1 MKINT
6 KKQSSII
13 GLKELRENME
23 HYITRVQKG
32 DSYTIIRRTEPV
44 FRISPPDEDDNW
56 EVVADFT
63 KIQKEGVLASVILS
77 RLKGYG
83 KKDR

>member
-6 KKQSSII
+6 KKQSNIV
-13 GLKELRENME
+13 GLKELRQNMG
-23 HYITRVQKG
+23 HYITRVQRG
-32 DSYTIIRRTEPV
+32 DSYTIIRRAEPV

-56 EVVADFT
+56 ETVADFT
-63 KIQKEGVLASVILS
+63 KIQKEGVLADVILA

-83 KKDR
+83 KKNR